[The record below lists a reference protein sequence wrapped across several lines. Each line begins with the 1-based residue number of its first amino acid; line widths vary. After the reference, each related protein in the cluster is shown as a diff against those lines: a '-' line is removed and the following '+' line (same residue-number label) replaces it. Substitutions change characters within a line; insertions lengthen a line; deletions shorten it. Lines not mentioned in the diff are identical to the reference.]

1 MEKEK
6 QEEKRSIKNCSKC
19 FYLETYKIKYKDDFR
34 SHISAF
40 LPI

>member
-6 QEEKRSIKNCSKC
+6 QKEERRCLKC

-34 SHISAF
+34 GHISAF